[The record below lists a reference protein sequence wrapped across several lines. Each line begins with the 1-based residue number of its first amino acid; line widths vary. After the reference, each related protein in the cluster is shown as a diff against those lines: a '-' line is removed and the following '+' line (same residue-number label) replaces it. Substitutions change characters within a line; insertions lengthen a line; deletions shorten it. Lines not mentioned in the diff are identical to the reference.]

1 MKTFLFFR
9 GYVESSLLD
18 IDWEEINRRMNTNII
33 PITTYP
39 TWTGTTY
46 TPTWI
51 VNPGYITHTPG
62 YYGTITTTPGTG
74 TFTIP
79 YNGTINTATGYSL
92 TTSNTNGTTYTT
104 TGTLNTL
111 TTGTATYSSSSFK
124 LY

>member
-9 GYVESSLLD
+9 GFVESPLLD

-51 VNPGYITHTPG
+51 INPNYDQYTAPN
-62 YYGTITTTPGTG
+62 YTITTTPGTG
-74 TFTIP
+74 TYTIP
-79 YNGTINTATGYSL
+79 CNGTINTATGFSL
-92 TTSNTNGTTYTT
+92 RTSNTNGATYTT
-104 TGTLNTL
+104 TGILSTL

>member
-9 GYVESSLLD
+9 GYVETSLLD
-18 IDWEEINRRMNTNII
+18 IDWEEINRRMNTHII
-33 PITTYP
+33 PITYP

-51 VNPGYITHTPG
+51 INPGLIQYTPPN
-62 YYGTITTTPGTG
+62 YTITTTPGTG
-74 TFTIP
+74 TYTIP
-79 YNGTINTATGYSL
+79 YNGTINSATGYSL
-92 TTSNTNGTTYTT
+92 TTSNSNGTTYTT